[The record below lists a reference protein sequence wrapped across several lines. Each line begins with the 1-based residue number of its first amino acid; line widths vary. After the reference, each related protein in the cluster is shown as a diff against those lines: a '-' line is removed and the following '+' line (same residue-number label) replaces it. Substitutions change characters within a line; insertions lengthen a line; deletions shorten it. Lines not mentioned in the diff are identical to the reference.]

1 MSRMTRRRFLHTS
14 VAAAAAFSDVPD
26 QPVGG
31 PQQPRIVA
39 TAEGSADLGR
49 ARRRRRLAG
58 LLTVAA
64 VAVASALAAAGFL
77 RALSRTSAD
86 LRDPD
91 GTHATLVA
99 LDDEA
104 ERLVRSA
111 IVASHRGAR
120 P

>member
-1 MSRMTRRRFLHTS
+1 MPQATGKTYGFGRVSTETRPSPYTPVHLSS
-14 VAAAAAFSDVPD
+14 VA
-26 QPVGG
+26 
-31 PQQPRIVA
+31 PRIVA